1 LVDAILSSF
10 VVKSFLK
17 ETLARFWSRR
27 RREARGGGGV
37 EDWDGG
43 DALDVSQDTV
53 LEARGLC
60 LKRVRQGRAHEWNL
74 EIGDGGLDL
83 TLSFNDLL

>member
-27 RREARGGGGV
+27 RREARGGGV

-60 LKRVRQGRAHEWNL
+60 LRRMRQGRTDGWNL

-83 TLSFNDLL
+83 TLSFNNLL